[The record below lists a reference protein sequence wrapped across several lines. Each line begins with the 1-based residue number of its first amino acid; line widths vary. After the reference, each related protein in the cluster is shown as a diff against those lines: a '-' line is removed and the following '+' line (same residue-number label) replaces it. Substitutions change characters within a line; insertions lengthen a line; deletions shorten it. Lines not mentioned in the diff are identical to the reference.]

1 MAVGI
6 SFGYPSVEFRSVEPV
21 VFGSPV
27 RVRGAY
33 DGRIVVACKSE
44 RFRLIDRM
52 RATLR
57 REAEKEAKATGKA
70 VEAGKVGKTAQA
82 GIQDGVKPAAKS
94 AKTETETKTKTGGKS
109 TKTAKKSEKT
119 STPVGAAEKTKKSRS
134 EGVRNVGKVGKPS
147 VKKTAAKSETVD
159 SAKKS
164 SGVTEK
170 VKKSVLKSKSSA
182 PHRVAGVP
190 KSAQKAFRKTEAP
203 VKSDAMRGKVSGS
216 GIPQGVEY
224 GNAAWK
230 ALYDDAVRR
239 GLLNESDLSGLEA
252 ALSSMEG
259 GEVGVPKSTTGSVKS
274 KERALDVIRRTNFA
288 SEKDRFRA
296 AVRVVEPACSGLYD
310 LFDRED
316 YLHEEQ
322 AKAICQTCPLVDM
335 CLAYALEAREP
346 SSVWGG
352 MTPKERAAMLR
363 RNMRARRGL
372 YEGAAR

>member
-6 SFGYPSVEFRSVEPV
+6 SFGFPSVEFRSVKPV

-44 RFRLIDRM
+44 RFRLIDSM
-52 RATLR
+52 RATLK
-57 REAEKEAKATGKA
+57 REDSQAAAEAKKTAGEA
-70 VEAGKVGKTAQA
+70 AQVVEAGKVVKA
-82 GIQDGVKPAAKS
+82 GIQDGVKPVAKS
-94 AKTETETKTKTGGKS
+94 AKTKTKTGGKS
-109 TKTAKKSEKT
+109 TKAAKKSEKT

-170 VKKSVLKSKSSA
+170 AKKSVLKSKSSA
-182 PHRVAGVP
+182 PHRVADVP
-190 KSAQKAFRKTEAP
+190 KSAQKAFRRTEEP
-203 VKSDAMRGKVSGS
+203 VKSDAMRGKGS
-216 GIPQGVEY
+216 GIPQSVEY

-230 ALYDDAVRR
+230 ALYDDAIRR
-239 GLLNESDLSGLEA
+239 GLLNESDLSGLGTG
-252 ALSSMEG
+252 LSSMEG
-259 GEVGVPKSTTGSVKS
+259 GEVGAPKSATGSMKS
-274 KERALDVIRRTNFA
+274 KEKALDVIRRTNFA

>member
-6 SFGYPSVEFRSVEPV
+6 SFGFPSVEFRSVKPV

-44 RFRLIDRM
+44 RFRLIDSM
-52 RATLR
+52 RATLK
-57 REAEKEAKATGKA
+57 REAEKAERVAGQEAAQA
-70 VEAGKVGKTAQA
+70 DAEAGKTEKAAQT

-94 AKTETETKTKTGGKS
+94 AKTGGKS
-109 TKTAKKSEKT
+109 TKTTKKSEKT

-134 EGVRNVGKVGKPS
+134 EGVRNVGKVGKSS
-147 VKKTAAKSETVD
+147 VKKTAAKSGTVD

-182 PHRVAGVP
+182 PHRVAGAP
-190 KSAQKAFRKTEAP
+190 KRAQKAFRKTEAP
-203 VKSDAMRGKVSGS
+203 VKSDAMQGKGSGS

-230 ALYDDAVRR
+230 ALYDDAIRR
-239 GLLNESDLSGLEA
+239 GLLNESDLSGLGT

-259 GEVGVPKSTTGSVKS
+259 GEVGVPKSATGSTKS
-274 KERALDVIRRTNFA
+274 KEKALDVIRRTNFA

-316 YLHEEQ
+316 ALHEEQ

>member
-6 SFGYPSVEFRSVEPV
+6 SFGFPSVEFRSVKPV

-52 RATLR
+52 RATLKA
-57 REAEKEAKATGKA
+57 EAEKEAKAAGQSVGKA
-70 VEAGKVGKTAQA
+70 AQAVEVGKAAQA
-82 GIQDGVKPAAKS
+82 GIQDGAKPAVKS
-94 AKTETETKTKTGGKS
+94 TKTGGKS
-109 TKTAKKSEKT
+109 AKTAKKSEKT
-119 STPVGAAEKTKKSRS
+119 STLVGAAEKTKKSRS
-134 EGVRNVGKVGKPS
+134 EGVRNVGKVGKSS

-170 VKKSVLKSKSSA
+170 AKKSVLKSKSSA

-190 KSAQKAFRKTEAP
+190 KSAQKAFRRTEEPA
-203 VKSDAMRGKVSGS
+203 KSGNARTKGQEV

-224 GNAAWK
+224 GTDAWK
-230 ALYDDAVRR
+230 ALYDDAIRR
-239 GLLNESDLSGLEA
+239 GLLNESDLSGLGTV
-252 ALSSMEG
+252 LSSMEG
-259 GEVGVPKSTTGSVKS
+259 GEVGAPKSAMGSMKS
-274 KERALDVIRRTNFA
+274 RERALDVIRRTNFA

-316 YLHEEQ
+316 ALHEEQ
-322 AKAICQTCPLVDM
+322 AKAICQVCPLVDM

>member
-1 MAVGI
+1 MGI
-6 SFGYPSVEFRSVEPV
+6 SFGFPSVEFRSVKPV

-44 RFRLIDRM
+44 RFRLIDSM
-52 RATLR
+52 RATLK
-57 REAEKEAKATGKA
+57 REDSQAAAEAKKTAGEA
-70 VEAGKVGKTAQA
+70 AQVVEAGKVVQA

-94 AKTETETKTKTGGKS
+94 AKTETKTGGKS
-109 TKTAKKSEKT
+109 TKTAKKSEKA

-134 EGVRNVGKVGKPS
+134 EGVRNVGKVGKS
-147 VKKTAAKSETVD
+147 NVKKIAAKSETVD

-170 VKKSVLKSKSSA
+170 AKKSVLKSKSSA
-182 PHRVAGVP
+182 PHRVADVP
-190 KSAQKAFRKTEAP
+190 KRAKGVFRKVEAP
-203 VKSDAMRGKVSGS
+203 VKSDAMQGKGPGV

-230 ALYDDAVRR
+230 ALYDDAIRR
-239 GLLNESDLSGLEA
+239 GLLNESDLSGLGTG
-252 ALSSMEG
+252 LSSMEG
-259 GEVGVPKSTTGSVKS
+259 GEVGAPKSDTGSMRS
-274 KERALDVIRRTNFA
+274 KEKALDVIRRTNFA

-322 AKAICQTCPLVDM
+322 AKAICRTCPLVDM